1 MFASQ
6 RLIFR
11 PGGGSSTTPAGWAL
25 GSATRG
31 ERAATFLPSASPAAS
46 SSPSAPLWG
55 ARPAVTASGGAPTRQ
70 GAILLSRERTASP
83 TPTSPRDG
91 DNEEENGTTK
101 NESEEKNESDEEVQG
116 QEEEREKAGATA
128 TAGEQLL
135 DVSEETE
142 KQREPCPD
150 GVDCRSEDPRH
161 FILFLHTARDEF
173 AEPSA
178 SPPALFRNRSILF
191 TSSFDALQPITTSE
205 KEMPPNNASNDALT
219 AKRALLRRST
229 SFDSGLKREISFSSL
244 GGGLAAVGPSGSSDN
259 SEKSGWLHKRAA
271 LRKNWVCY
279 WFVLRPQTRQL
290 LYYKARA
297 DTTAQGKGPEGSVWL
312 DDASTLPAP
321 ESDDRAHCF
330 RLCTP
335 RKTLQ
340 LSALDEE
347 SKWSWIRAI
356 TVAASRGMK
365 SPPSGDQSP
374 LVFGKGLKASGNGS
388 LFDFSTSFRQL
399 PEASRTPGGEEA
411 DKQHN
416 AERERQEKKRKE
428 KKKREK
434 EKNYAKEYG
443 RKIDWT
449 GRDLKVLPEKLYE
462 FANFDGLTKL
472 VVRANQLSAFPGELS
487 MLRGLTYLDYS
498 ENLIK
503 ELPKEMG
510 AMYRLKELYLESN
523 RLERLPPELG
533 KLTRLRVLNIGNG
546 QDWYNV
552 VEAQRSANKI
562 RSLPDE
568 IAQLAHLRSFDCSN
582 NAISA
587 IPPGFFDNC
596 TKLVKLDLTG
606 NQIVRLPGSLGR
618 LVQLEKLLVSH
629 NKIEEL
635 PPQVGWLRQLKLL
648 HLVDNKLSRLP
659 PQVGHC
665 SRLEQLYMEDN
676 PIKDPPRH
684 VFKLELTELLLYL
697 SDLGKGEEQ
706 CFRTRVVLFG
716 DEDKDKLF
724 KAIAGRGATAG
735 ESLAIATTT
744 LKIKHGLLPAGV
756 NPTLDVWSFASE
768 LSRPMLDP
776 EALLSRLFMTDE
788 VVVVLAIRF
797 DAIDADTLA
806 KWFAMLRANSPRSP
820 VVVLACAA
828 QPFPPAQHREIVA
841 DLKAKCDRERGDL
854 NVALVDLLSVKGN
867 KDLKALVPVLVD
879 IALRHVRPMGR
890 PVQRGLHQ
898 LEQILGSS
906 CVDTSSSTASLP
918 TLLLAPG
925 GSDGVQGPVMG
936 MDAWAEL
943 CALCGVATDEQQA
956 HALKVLASWGVLVH
970 VPAGMM
976 AKEAFIVPSAPW
988 LLAQLTTYDA
998 AS

>member
-1 MFASQ
+1 MLLSEAEKERTFMFASQ

-11 PGGGSSTTPAGWAL
+11 PGGASSTTPAGWAL

-91 DNEEENGTTK
+91 DKEEENGTTK

-142 KQREPCPD
+142 QQREPCPD

-205 KEMPPNNASNDALT
+205 KEMPSNNDSNDALT

-271 LRKNWVCY
+271 LRK
-279 WFVLRPQTRQL
+279 TRQL

-411 DKQHN
+411 DKQYN

-606 NQIVRLPGSLGR
+606 NQLSSVEETLMIVRLPGSLGR

-697 SDLGKGEEQ
+697 SVQLCIPDLGKGEEQ

-716 DEDKDKLF
+716 DDDKDKLF
-724 KAIAGRGATAG
+724 KAIDGKGRYRR
-735 ESLAIATTT
+735 
-744 LKIKHGLLPAGV
+744 
-756 NPTLDVWSFASE
+756 
-768 LSRPMLDP
+768 RPMLDP
-776 EALLSRLFMTDE
+776 EALLPRLFMTDE
-788 VVVVLAIRF
+788 VVVIHCHP
-797 DAIDADTLA
+797 
-806 KWFAMLRANSPRSP
+806 LRRHRRRHPGQ
-820 VVVLACAA
+820 V
-828 QPFPPAQHREIVA
+828 PFPPAQHREIVA